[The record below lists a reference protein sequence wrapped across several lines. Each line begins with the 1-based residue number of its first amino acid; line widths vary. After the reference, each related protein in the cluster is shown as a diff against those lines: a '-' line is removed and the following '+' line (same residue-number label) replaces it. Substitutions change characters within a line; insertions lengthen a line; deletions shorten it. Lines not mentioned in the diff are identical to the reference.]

1 MNLEDYQAGEYTQ
14 QYQYKSF
21 RPTPINHPWV
31 ITESNIQQLLSEADR
46 SLGELNAFSQLVP
59 NVDFFIRMHVTKE
72 ATQSSRIE
80 GSRTNM
86 EEALLD
92 KRDIEPDKRDDWE
105 EVQNYISAINQAIDQ
120 LQTLPLSNRLLRN
133 AHKTLMQGVR
143 GENKR
148 PGEFRVSQNWI
159 GVSLKNATFIPPHHE
174 DVPELMGDLE
184 NFIHNTE
191 SPVPHLIKIAIVH
204 YQFETIHPFLD
215 GNGRLGRLMIA
226 LYLANFSLLHK
237 PALYLSDFF
246 ERHKTEYIDR
256 LIAVREANQMK
267 EWLVFFLI
275 GVTETARDS
284 INVFKRILELKG
296 RMESEVLPHFSTRR
310 QANAQALMQYLYQTP
325 AVTIGAVSALLEI
338 RTNTAAALVKDFV
351 KHGVLYELT
360 NRRRN
365 RIFWFRDYLAI
376 FNNTERL
383 PE

>member
-21 RPTPINHPWV
+21 QPTRINHPWV
-31 ITESNIQQLLSEADR
+31 ITESSVQQLLSEADR

-59 NVDFFIRMHVTKE
+59 DVDFFIRMHVTKE

-80 GSRTNM
+80 GTRTNM

-92 KRDIEPDKRDDWE
+92 KRDIQPEKRDDWE

-226 LYLANFSLLHK
+226 LYLATFGLLHK

-246 ERHKTEYIDR
+246 ERHKTEYVDR
-256 LIAVREANQMK
+256 LIAVRESNQMK

-275 GVTETARDS
+275 GVTETAHDS
-284 INVFKRILELKG
+284 INVFKQILELKG

-325 AVTIGAVSALLEI
+325 AVNIGAVSTLLEI
-338 RTNTAAALVKDFV
+338 RTNTAAALVNDLV
-351 KHGVLYELT
+351 KHGVLYELA

-376 FNNTERL
+376 FNNR
-383 PE
+383 